1 MDFLGFFDGLFTA
14 FSAMRSG
21 KSIDEPETKK
31 YTDPEQTNVQ
41 STTHTYDESVK
52 SRQTQINSHR
62 ANNTLDKEQ
71 HNDRDMH

>member
-21 KSIDEPETKK
+21 KRIDDPETKK
-31 YTDPEQTNVQ
+31 NTDSQQPNIS
-41 STTHTYDESVK
+41 STTQTYDKSVK
-52 SRQTQINSHR
+52 SRQSQINNHR
-62 ANNTLDKEQ
+62 AKNTLGKEQ